1 MAILSI
7 IIVNWNTHGLL
18 RECLDSIKEFPPPFP
33 WEAIVVDNAS
43 EDGSLQSIREEH
55 PEVRLIENKA
65 NRGFSAA
72 NNQGARSASAPWLL
86 FLNPDTRVHDG
97 TLAGA
102 VSFMQQHPRAGV
114 MGCRTVNGNGSL
126 QATAFAFPGKLRIFA
141 YVSGLNRLFKLS
153 RFTDHSALCSPDYVQ
168 GSFLIVPREVFE
180 KCGGFDESFFLYAEE
195 IDLCLRVKAAG
206 HAVYYYPGVSIT
218 HHGGGSMSDPS
229 AGLGHFIKSSIRL
242 YQKYRPLRESKNL
255 RRALTIAL
263 RLRLF
268 LEFFFSP
275 SGFSEGKKALVPL
288 FDILANAP
296 ERE

>member
-7 IIVNWNTHGLL
+7 IIVNRNTRGLL

-43 EDGSLQSIREEH
+43 ADGSLQSIREEH
-55 PEVRLIENKA
+55 PEVLLIENIA

-102 VSFMQQHPRAGV
+102 VSFMQQHPQAGV

-141 YVSGLNRLFKLS
+141 YVSGLNRIFKLS

-168 GSFLIVPREVFE
+168 GSFLIVPRGVFE

-206 HAVYYYPGVSIT
+206 YEVYYFPGISIT
-218 HHGGGSMSDPS
+218 HLGGGSASDTS
-229 AGLGHFIKSSIRL
+229 TGLAHFITSSIRL
-242 YQKYRPLRESKNL
+242 YQKYRPPRERKKL
-255 RRALTIAL
+255 RRTLSIAL

-268 LEFFFSP
+268 LRFLFSP
-275 SGFSEGKKALVPL
+275 SGFAAEKKALVPL
-288 FDILANAP
+288 FDILTDAP

>member
-1 MAILSI
+1 MTILSI

-33 WEAIVVDNAS
+33 WESIVIDNAS
-43 EDGSLQSIREEH
+43 EDGSLQSIREGYH
-55 PEVRLIENKA
+55 GIRLIENKT

-102 VSFMQQHPRAGV
+102 VSFMQQHPQAGV
-114 MGCRTVNGNGSL
+114 MGCRTVSRNGSL

-141 YVSGLNRLFKLS
+141 YVSGLNRFFKLS
-153 RFTDHSALCSPDYVQ
+153 RFTDHSALRTPDYVQ
-168 GSFLIVPREVFE
+168 GSFLIVRREVFE

-206 HAVYYYPGVSIT
+206 YAVYYYPGVSIT

-229 AGLGHFIKSSIRL
+229 AGLGHFIKSSISL
-242 YQKYRPLRESKNL
+242 YQKYRPPRERKKLRQ
-255 RRALTIAL
+255 ALNIAL

-268 LEFFFSP
+268 SKFLFSP
-275 SGFSEGKKALVPL
+275 SGFPAGKKALAPL